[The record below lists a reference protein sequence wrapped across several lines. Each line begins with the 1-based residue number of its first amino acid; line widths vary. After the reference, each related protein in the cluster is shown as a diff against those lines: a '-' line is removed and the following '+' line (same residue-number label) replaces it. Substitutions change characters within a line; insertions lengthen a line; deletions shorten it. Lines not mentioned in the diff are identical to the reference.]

1 MKSFKQF
8 MQSLH
13 DIQEVKGDFGA
24 DVRMGDQP
32 VNCYGQT
39 VKYAMAP
46 GKKVCKKR
54 SSSSAGGKGE

>member
-8 MQSLH
+8 MQDLQ
-13 DIQEVKGDFGA
+13 DIQEMKGDFGA
-24 DVRMGDQP
+24 DTKMGDQP

-46 GKKVCKKR
+46 GKKVCKMKR
-54 SSSSAGGKGE
+54 KRE